1 MNEENNTED
10 KVARQGR
17 SDIATMRETKDL
29 STKLSLVQ
37 RKVDGIGRVV
47 FEGKHKMQKIAQ
59 DVNVM
64 RRDNVG
70 NTKLMLELSGTKDRL
85 DSLVNVILKMHDT
98 LESIKESQERMHLE
112 VFGYTSPRAEALDSS
127 SGTATAELICVKH
140 YPPMQDHIKKM
151 ERKFANSSRE
161 PGMSIKTFA
170 RAMTNIH
177 QEIDNY
183 GGNSSQAILKQ
194 NFIKGLGR
202 EFDQVYMDLIHET
215 LPTEWKPLD
224 LDKLVPVA
232 DNYLRENCQYASRK
246 RKYSVSNEDSD

>member
-1 MNEENNTED
+1 MDNKRRSKRIEEQSNSPMNEENNTED

-112 VFGYTSPRAEALDSS
+112 VFGYTSPRAEAQASS
-127 SGTATAELICVKH
+127 SGTAERIADNH
-140 YPPMQDHIKKM
+140 HPAMQDYVKKM
-151 ERKFANSSRE
+151 ERKLANSSRE

-170 RAMTNIH
+170 REMTKIH

-183 GGNSSQAILKQ
+183 GGNSSQAILKH
-194 NFIKGLGR
+194 NFIKGLGLD
-202 EFDQVYMDLIHET
+202 FDEVYLDLIHET
-215 LPTEWKPLD
+215 LPTEW
-224 LDKLVPVA
+224 
-232 DNYLRENCQYASRK
+232 
-246 RKYSVSNEDSD
+246 